1 MVRRLKFKAQE
12 VDDRSR
18 RAQIV
23 VQERHDRSEAA
34 AAAVAVRRLECGGDR
49 HRRWDASKRA
59 LSCNQL
65 TLQHTGYSA
74 AFSRGYCRSRKVV
87 NEYVCA
93 LRTQLIL
100 IHSF

>member
-23 VQERHDRSEAA
+23 VQERHDRSQAA

-49 HRRWDASKRA
+49 HRRR
-59 LSCNQL
+59 
-65 TLQHTGYSA
+65 
-74 AFSRGYCRSRKVV
+74 
-87 NEYVCA
+87 
-93 LRTQLIL
+93 
-100 IHSF
+100 